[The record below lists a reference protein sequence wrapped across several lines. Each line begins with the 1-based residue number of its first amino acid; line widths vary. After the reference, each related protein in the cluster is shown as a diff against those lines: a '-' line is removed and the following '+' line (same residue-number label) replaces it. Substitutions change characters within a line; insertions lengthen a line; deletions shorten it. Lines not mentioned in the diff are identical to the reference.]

1 MAAFGSLCL
10 LIALA
15 LAAYNLLAGALALR
29 WLAVPEPQ
37 YSPEQLSKW
46 YQQGRIAVFAF
57 WGALF
62 LAIALRV
69 LAPVSTNSV
78 AFQIGAGVVLMVPT
92 IYIAW
97 LGYTRRAFRL
107 SPERLADT
115 ARRAGIAGFVAVT
128 GAAFALIWSVFTND
142 FSITYILEHSN
153 RALPIPY
160 KFAALWSG
168 QEGSLL
174 LWAWLLGMYGF
185 VLRLRH
191 KTDVKL
197 YAYAGS
203 ILAGVQKFFLS
214 VLVFAAPPFALLPGF
229 AAGGQ
234 VPADGNGL
242 NPLLQYPEMVI
253 HPPMLYLGY
262 VGFSVPFAFAL
273 GALMMRYPGE
283 KWIKI
288 TRTWTMVTWLFLTC
302 GIFLGMHWAY
312 AVLGWGGYWGWDP
325 VENASFMPWLTGT
338 AFLHSVMMQERK
350 GMMKSWNVWLIFSTF
365 LLTLLGTLLT
375 RAGLVSSVHAFAQSS
390 IGTWFVVFMC
400 IVLAVCIFTY
410 VLQRSHLKTE
420 HQMESLVSRES
431 SFLFNN
437 LMLLTACFVILW
449 GTLFPIL
456 SEYVQGSKVTVGA
469 PFYNAVAVPIGL
481 FLLFLTGV
489 GPLLPWRATSLKA
502 IKRNFVLPSIALWAT
517 VIVCLVAGA
526 NPWQGGA
533 FDQGRFYAVVAFAL
547 SAAVLTAILSE
558 FFRGAAVISRQ
569 TGRNLF
575 AALWLLTRRN
585 TRRYGGYLVHI
596 GVVIVV
602 IGLAGAAFNRN
613 AEKEMAFHDQL
624 NIGPYT
630 LVQVGSSQ
638 DTNPDFDSDYAVLDV
653 YKGGKKVFQ
662 MTPEQ
667 RFYHLGEGVQPQTM
681 VAIHSIPEWDLY
693 VVFEGINQDTNQ
705 PIIKAFLNPLVGWIW
720 FGLGVIV
727 IGTFIALVPSLTPAT
742 AALRVPAT
750 QAAPIVPAIKGGD

>member
-15 LAAYNLLAGALALR
+15 LAAYNLLAGGVAL
-29 WLAVPEPQ
+29 WLLAT
-37 YSPEQLSKW
+37 
-46 YQQGRIAVFAF
+46 GRPA
-57 WGALF
+57 
-62 LAIALRV
+62 AI
-69 LAPVSTNSV
+69 
-78 AFQIGAGVVLMVPT
+78 
-92 IYIAW
+92 
-97 LGYTRRAFRL
+97 
-107 SPERLADT
+107 SPERLAET

-128 GAAFALIWSVFTND
+128 GAAFALIWSVFNND

-174 LWAWLLGMYGF
+174 LWAWLLGTYGF
-185 VLRLRH
+185 ILRLRH

-197 YAYAGS
+197 YAYAGA
-203 ILAGVQKFFLS
+203 ILAGVQVFFLA
-214 VLVFAAPPFALLPGF
+214 VLVFAAPPFALLPGYV
-229 AAGGQ
+229 AGGA

-283 KWIKI
+283 KWIRI
-288 TRTWTMVTWLFLTC
+288 TRVWTMVTWLFLTC

-390 IGTWFVVFMC
+390 IGTWFIVFMG

-410 VLQRSHLKTE
+410 IWQRGHLKTE
-420 HQMESLVSRES
+420 HHLESLVSRES

-437 LMLLTACFVILW
+437 LVLLTACFVILW

-456 SEYVQGSKVTVGA
+456 SEYVEGSKVTVGA
-469 PFYNAVAVPIGL
+469 PFYNRVAVPIGL

-489 GPLLPWRATSLKA
+489 GPLLPWRATSLKS
-502 IKRNFVLPSIALWAT
+502 IRRNFVVPCIALWAT
-517 VIVCLVAGA
+517 VLVCFVVGPSPWTTWFSDAGL
-526 NPWQGGA
+526 
-533 FDQGRFYAVVAFAL
+533 FYAMVDFAI
-547 SAAVLTAILSE
+547 SAAVLAAIVSE
-558 FFRGAAVISRQ
+558 FLRGASVISRQ
-569 TGRNLF
+569 TGRNLVSST
-575 AALWLLTRRN
+575 WLLTRRN

-596 GVVIVV
+596 GVLLVV
-602 IGLAGAAFNRN
+602 VGLGGSAFNRN
-613 AEKEMAFHDQL
+613 VESEMGL
-624 NIGPYT
+624 NSKLNLAPYT
-630 LVQVGSSQ
+630 LVCTGFTQ
-638 DTNPDFDSDYAVLDV
+638 DSNLNYNSEYAVLDV
-653 YKGGKKVFQ
+653 YRNGQKQFQ
-662 MTPEQ
+662 MTPER
-667 RFYHLGEGVQPQTM
+667 RFYLASGQPQTM
-681 VAIHSIPEWDLY
+681 VAIHSVLEWDLY
-693 VVFEGINQDTNQ
+693 VVYEGTNPDTGQ

-720 FGLGVIV
+720 FGLAVMV
-727 IGTFIALVPSLTPAT
+727 LGTFIALVPSLTPAT
-742 AALRVPAT
+742 AALRVS
-750 QAAPIVPAIKGGD
+750 AAQSVPMAAALKGGD